1 MLFCRFVKCVLTQH
15 FIDMKIII
23 GENTESK
30 LSGLLQ
36 TKIGEIL
43 DGIKKRYRKEEIG
56 ASNWYLNTF
65 SRIDKVVVRN
75 LKVNPYF
82 SIYID
87 VYSNN
92 GYFDEDDA
100 QSFAAYVKE
109 ELSYI
114 GNPWVVPMLINNN
127 LEDEE
132 MISENENE
140 NEKPKILD
148 MILTMIDESGLVS
161 TIKSSGG
168 YDTFVKIIPD
178 YFESKSK
185 KIDLINDIIVNDED
199 ANGRIYLDDF
209 MNPIVIREEIVDG
222 ETHQH
227 EISFIEN
234 DFVYVSVWEYDEDGD
249 QLDDMYDTYDMYLE
263 EIQPRHLNQ
272 IFEGLINEYLR

>member
-1 MLFCRFVKCVLTQH
+1 
-15 FIDMKIII
+15 MKIII

-65 SRIDKVVVRN
+65 SKIDKVVVRN

-87 VYSNN
+87 VYADDN
-92 GYFDEDDA
+92 FDEDDVKT
-100 QSFAAYVKE
+100 FAAYLKE

-127 LEDEE
+127 LEDED

-140 NEKPKILD
+140 KPKLNAAIQS
-148 MILTMIDESGLVS
+148 MIDVAGIYN
-161 TIKSSGG
+161 TIKYTGG
-168 YDTFVKIIPD
+168 YDTFNKIAPK
-178 YFESKSK
+178 YFEDKDNKINLIKS
-185 KIDLINDIIVNDED
+185 IVEDESEDGDIIYFYDLAYNDIFIHSEEVED
-199 ANGRIYLDDF
+199 GHSHEDYIF
-209 MNPIVIREEIVDG
+209 CVGVDSVG
-222 ETHQH
+222 
-227 EISFIEN
+227 
-234 DFVYVSVWEYDEDGD
+234 VSVHEYDEKGI
-249 QLDDMYDTYDMYLE
+249 MYDE
-263 EIQPRHLNQ
+263 EIDRYYIKLVHLNEKFLNQ
-272 IFEGLINEYLR
+272 VFDKLVNEFLS

>member
-1 MLFCRFVKCVLTQH
+1 
-15 FIDMKIII
+15 MKIII

-43 DGIKKRYRKEEIG
+43 DDIKKRYRKEEIG

-100 QSFAAYVKE
+100 QTFAAYLKE

-127 LEDEE
+127 LEDED

-140 NEKPKILD
+140 KPKLNAAIQS
-148 MILTMIDESGLVS
+148 MIDGAGIYN
-161 TIKSSGG
+161 TIKSTGG
-168 YDTFVKIIPD
+168 YDTFKTISPK
-178 YFESKSK
+178 YFEDKDNKIKLIKS
-185 KIDLINDIIVNDED
+185 IVEAESEDGDIIYFYDLDGNDILIHSEEVED
-199 ANGRIYLDDF
+199 FHTQEDYIICVG
-209 MNPIVIREEIVDG
+209 VDSVG
-222 ETHQH
+222 
-227 EISFIEN
+227 
-234 DFVYVSVWEYDEDGD
+234 VSVHEYDEEGY
-249 QLDDMYDTYDMYLE
+249 MYDE
-263 EIQPRHLNQ
+263 EIDGYNIKLAHLKEIHLNQ
-272 IFEGLINEYLR
+272 VFDKLVYEFLT

>member
-1 MLFCRFVKCVLTQH
+1 
-15 FIDMKIII
+15 MKIII

-56 ASNWYLNTF
+56 ASNWYLNRF

-100 QSFAAYVKE
+100 QTFATYLKE

-127 LEDEE
+127 LEDED

-140 NEKPKILD
+140 KPKLNAAIQS
-148 MILTMIDESGLVS
+148 MIDGAGIYN
-161 TIKSSGG
+161 TIKSTGG
-168 YDTFVKIIPD
+168 YDTFKTIVPKYFKDKDNKINLIKD
-178 YFESKSK
+178 IVVSESADSDNIIYFY
-185 KIDLINDIIVNDED
+185 DLDGNDIFIHSEEVED
-199 ANGRIYLDDF
+199 GHTNEDYITC
-209 MNPIVIREEIVDG
+209 VG
-222 ETHQH
+222 ED
-227 EISFIEN
+227 S
-234 DFVYVSVWEYDEDGD
+234 VGVSVWEYDEDGI
-249 QLDDMYDTYDMYLE
+249 MYDE
-263 EIQPRHLNQ
+263 EIDVYYIKLVHLKEIHFNQ
-272 IFEGLINEYLR
+272 VFDKLVNEFLT

>member
-1 MLFCRFVKCVLTQH
+1 
-15 FIDMKIII
+15 MKIII

-43 DGIKKRYRKEEIG
+43 DDIKKRYRKEEIG

-87 VYSNN
+87 VYCND
-92 GYFDEDDA
+92 GRFDEDDV
-100 QSFAAYVKE
+100 QSFAAYLKE
-109 ELSYI
+109 KLSYI

-127 LEDEE
+127 LEDED
-132 MISENENE
+132 MISENDR
-140 NEKPKILD
+140 PKILD

-168 YDTFVKIIPD
+168 YDTFVTIIPD
-178 YFESKSK
+178 YFKSKSK
-185 KIDLINDIIVNDED
+185 KIDLINDIIVNDEE
-199 ANGRIYLDDF
+199 ANGRIYLEDF

-222 ETHQH
+222 ETLQD

-234 DFVYVSVWEYDEDGD
+234 DIVCVSVWEYDEDGD

>member
-1 MLFCRFVKCVLTQH
+1 
-15 FIDMKIII
+15 MKIII

-43 DGIKKRYRKEEIG
+43 DDIKKRYRKEEIG

-87 VYSNN
+87 VYSNH
-92 GYFDEDDA
+92 GHFDEDDV
-100 QSFAAYVKE
+100 QSFAVYLKE

-127 LEDEE
+127 LEDED

-140 NEKPKILD
+140 NEKPKLNAAIQS
-148 MILTMIDESGLVS
+148 MIDGVGIYN
-161 TIKSSGG
+161 TIKSTGG
-168 YDTFVKIIPD
+168 YDTF
-178 YFESKSK
+178 K
-185 KIDLINDIIVNDED
+185 KIAPKYFKDKDNKINLIKDIVVSESADSDNFIYFYDLDGNDILIHSEEVED
-199 ANGRIYLDDF
+199 GHSHEDYI
-209 MNPIVIREEIVDG
+209 ICVGEENVG
-222 ETHQH
+222 
-227 EISFIEN
+227 
-234 DFVYVSVWEYDEDGD
+234 VSVHEYDEDGI
-249 QLDDMYDTYDMYLE
+249 MYDE
-263 EIQPRHLNQ
+263 EIDGYNIKLVHLKEIHLNQ
-272 IFEGLINEYLR
+272 VFDKLVYEFLT

>member
-1 MLFCRFVKCVLTQH
+1 
-15 FIDMKIII
+15 MKIII

-43 DGIKKRYRKEEIG
+43 DDIKKRYRKEEIG
-56 ASNWYLNTF
+56 ASNWYLNAF
-65 SRIDKVVVRN
+65 SKIDKVVVRN

-87 VYSNN
+87 VYSNH
-92 GYFDEDDA
+92 GHFDEDDA
-100 QSFAAYVKE
+100 QSFAVYLKE

-127 LEDEE
+127 LEDED

-140 NEKPKILD
+140 NEKPKLNDVIQS
-148 MILTMIDESGLVS
+148 MIDESGLVN

-168 YDTFVKIIPD
+168 YDTFVTIIPD
-178 YFESKSK
+178 YFKSKTK
-185 KIDLINDIIVNDED
+185 KIDLINDIIVYDEE
-199 ANGRIYLDDF
+199 AGGRIYLEDF
-209 MNPIVIREEIVDG
+209 MNPIVIREGIVDG
-222 ETHQH
+222 ETFQH

-234 DFVYVSVWEYDEDGD
+234 DIVCVAVWEYDEDGD
-249 QLDDMYDTYDMYLE
+249 QLDDMNDTYDMYLE

>member
-1 MLFCRFVKCVLTQH
+1 
-15 FIDMKIII
+15 MKIII

-43 DGIKKRYRKEEIG
+43 DDIKKRYRNEEIG

-100 QSFAAYVKE
+100 QTFATYLKE

-114 GNPWVVPMLINNN
+114 GNPWVVPMLINHT
-127 LEDEE
+127 LEDED
-132 MISENENE
+132 MISE

-168 YDTFVKIIPD
+168 YDTFVKIMPD
-178 YFESKSK
+178 YFNSKSK
-185 KIDLINDIIVNDED
+185 KIDLINDIIVCDEE
-199 ANGRIYLDDF
+199 AGGRIYLGDLA
-209 MNPIVIREEIVDG
+209 NPIVIREDIENGNILK
-222 ETHQH
+222 H
-227 EISFIEN
+227 EFDFIEN
-234 DFVYVSVWEYDEDGD
+234 DIVCVSVWEYDEDGD

-263 EIQPRHLNQ
+263 EIQTRHLNQ

>member
-1 MLFCRFVKCVLTQH
+1 
-15 FIDMKIII
+15 MKIII

-43 DGIKKRYRKEEIG
+43 DDIKKRYRKEVIG
-56 ASNWYLNTF
+56 ASNWYINTF

-100 QSFAAYVKE
+100 QSFAAYLKE

-127 LEDEE
+127 LEDED

-140 NEKPKILD
+140 KPKLNAAIQS
-148 MILTMIDESGLVS
+148 MIDGAGIYS
-161 TIKSSGG
+161 TIKSMGG
-168 YDTFVKIIPD
+168 YDTFNTISPK
-178 YFESKSK
+178 YFEDKDNKIKLIKS
-185 KIDLINDIIVNDED
+185 IVESESEDGDIIYFYEFHHGTDIFIHSEEVERGHTHED
-199 ANGRIYLDDF
+199 YIICVG
-209 MNPIVIREEIVDG
+209 VDSVG
-222 ETHQH
+222 
-227 EISFIEN
+227 
-234 DFVYVSVWEYDEDGD
+234 VSVYEYDEYGN
-249 QLDDMYDTYDMYLE
+249 MYDE
-263 EIQPRHLNQ
+263 EIDGYNIKLVHLKEKFLNQ
-272 IFEGLINEYLR
+272 VLDKLVYEFLR

>member
-1 MLFCRFVKCVLTQH
+1 
-15 FIDMKIII
+15 MKIII

-43 DGIKKRYRKEEIG
+43 DDIKKRYRKEEIG

-87 VYSNN
+87 VYSND

-100 QSFAAYVKE
+100 QSFAAYLKE

-127 LEDEE
+127 LEDED

-140 NEKPKILD
+140 KPKLNAAIQS
-148 MILTMIDESGLVS
+148 MIDGAGIYN
-161 TIKSSGG
+161 TIKSTGG
-168 YDTFVKIIPD
+168 YDTF
-178 YFESKSK
+178 K
-185 KIDLINDIIVNDED
+185 KIAPKYFKDKDNKINLIKDIVVSESADSDNVIYFYDLDGTDIFIHSEEVEDGHSHEDYIVCI
-199 ANGRIYLDDF
+199 G
-209 MNPIVIREEIVDG
+209 EENVG
-222 ETHQH
+222 
-227 EISFIEN
+227 
-234 DFVYVSVWEYDEDGD
+234 VSVHEYDEDGI
-249 QLDDMYDTYDMYLE
+249 MYDE
-263 EIQPRHLNQ
+263 EIDAYNIKLVHLKEKFLNQ
-272 IFEGLINEYLR
+272 VFDKLVYEFLT

>member
-1 MLFCRFVKCVLTQH
+1 
-15 FIDMKIII
+15 MKIII

-43 DGIKKRYRKEEIG
+43 DDIKKRYRKEEIG

-87 VYSNN
+87 VYSNH
-92 GYFDEDDA
+92 GHVDEDDA

-127 LEDEE
+127 LEDED

-140 NEKPKILD
+140 NEKPKLNAAIQS
-148 MILTMIDESGLVS
+148 MIDGAGIYN
-161 TIKSSGG
+161 TIKSTGG
-168 YDTFVKIIPD
+168 YDTFKTIVPKYFKDKDNKINLIKD
-178 YFESKSK
+178 IVVSESADSDNIIYFY
-185 KIDLINDIIVNDED
+185 DLDGNDIFIHSEEVED
-199 ANGRIYLDDF
+199 GHTNEDYITC
-209 MNPIVIREEIVDG
+209 VG
-222 ETHQH
+222 ED
-227 EISFIEN
+227 S
-234 DFVYVSVWEYDEDGD
+234 VGVSVWEYDEYGN
-249 QLDDMYDTYDMYLE
+249 MYDE
-263 EIQPRHLNQ
+263 EIDVYYIKLVHLKEIHFNQ
-272 IFEGLINEYLR
+272 VFDKLVNEFLT

>member
-1 MLFCRFVKCVLTQH
+1 
-15 FIDMKIII
+15 MKIII

-56 ASNWYLNTF
+56 ASNWYLNAF

-87 VYSNN
+87 VYSND
-92 GYFDEDDA
+92 GRFDEDDA
-100 QSFAAYVKE
+100 QTFAAYLKE

-127 LEDEE
+127 LEDED

-140 NEKPKILD
+140 KPKLNAAIQS
-148 MILTMIDESGLVS
+148 MIDGAGIYN
-161 TIKSSGG
+161 TIKSTGG
-168 YDTFVKIIPD
+168 YDTFVTIIPD
-178 YFESKSK
+178 YFKSKSK
-185 KIDLINDIIVNDED
+185 KIDLINDIIVNDEE
-199 ANGRIYLDDF
+199 ANGRIYLEDF

-222 ETHQH
+222 ETFQH

-234 DFVYVSVWEYDEDGD
+234 DIVCVAVWEYDEDGD
-249 QLDDMYDTYDMYLE
+249 QLDDMDYTYDMYLE
-263 EIQPRHLNQ
+263 EIQPIHLKQ

>member
-1 MLFCRFVKCVLTQH
+1 
-15 FIDMKIII
+15 MKVIIR
-23 GENTESK
+23 ENDRPT
-30 LSGLLQ
+30 
-36 TKIGEIL
+36 
-43 DGIKKRYRKEEIG
+43 
-56 ASNWYLNTF
+56 
-65 SRIDKVVVRN
+65 
-75 LKVNPYF
+75 
-82 SIYID
+82 
-87 VYSNN
+87 
-92 GYFDEDDA
+92 
-100 QSFAAYVKE
+100 
-109 ELSYI
+109 
-114 GNPWVVPMLINNN
+114 
-127 LEDEE
+127 
-132 MISENENE
+132 
-140 NEKPKILD
+140 ILD

>member
-1 MLFCRFVKCVLTQH
+1 
-15 FIDMKIII
+15 MKVIIR
-23 GENTESK
+23 ENDRPT
-30 LSGLLQ
+30 
-36 TKIGEIL
+36 
-43 DGIKKRYRKEEIG
+43 
-56 ASNWYLNTF
+56 
-65 SRIDKVVVRN
+65 
-75 LKVNPYF
+75 
-82 SIYID
+82 
-87 VYSNN
+87 
-92 GYFDEDDA
+92 
-100 QSFAAYVKE
+100 
-109 ELSYI
+109 
-114 GNPWVVPMLINNN
+114 
-127 LEDEE
+127 
-132 MISENENE
+132 
-140 NEKPKILD
+140 ILD

-168 YDTFVKIIPD
+168 YDTFVTIIPD
-178 YFESKSK
+178 YFKSKSK

-199 ANGRIYLDDF
+199 ANGRIYLEDF

>member
-1 MLFCRFVKCVLTQH
+1 
-15 FIDMKIII
+15 MKIII

-87 VYSNN
+87 VYSNH
-92 GYFDEDDA
+92 GHFDEDDA

-132 MISENENE
+132 MISENDR
-140 NEKPKILD
+140 PKILD
-148 MILTMIDESGLVS
+148 MMLTMIDESGLVS
-161 TIKSSGG
+161 TIKSTGG
-168 YDTFVKIIPD
+168 YDTFVTIIPD
-178 YFESKSK
+178 YFKSKSK

-199 ANGRIYLDDF
+199 ANGRIYLEDF
-209 MNPIVIREEIVDG
+209 MNPIVIRQEIVDG

-234 DFVYVSVWEYDEDGD
+234 DIVCASVWEYDEDGD
-249 QLDDMYDTYDMYLE
+249 QLDDIYDTYDMYLE
-263 EIQPRHLNQ
+263 EIQTRHLNQ

>member
-1 MLFCRFVKCVLTQH
+1 
-15 FIDMKIII
+15 MKIII

-43 DGIKKRYRKEEIG
+43 DDIKKRYRKEEIG

-100 QSFAAYVKE
+100 QTFAAYLKE

-127 LEDEE
+127 LDDEDTLDDED

-140 NEKPKILD
+140 KPKLKDSIQSMVD
-148 MILTMIDESGLVS
+148 GAGLYT
-161 TIKSSGG
+161 TIKSLGG
-168 YDTFVKIIPD
+168 YDTFNIIAPG
-178 YFESKSK
+178 YFEDKDNKIKLIKS
-185 KIDLINDIIVNDED
+185 IVEDESEDGAIIYFFDLDGNDILIHSEEVDDGNTHED
-199 ANGRIYLDDF
+199 YITCVG
-209 MNPIVIREEIVDG
+209 VDSVG
-222 ETHQH
+222 
-227 EISFIEN
+227 
-234 DFVYVSVWEYDEDGD
+234 VSVHEYDYEGF
-249 QLDDMYDTYDMYLE
+249 MYDEGIDEYNIKLSQIE
-263 EIQPRHLNQ
+263 EKFLNQ
-272 IFEGLINEYLR
+272 VFDKLVNEFLT

>member
-1 MLFCRFVKCVLTQH
+1 
-15 FIDMKIII
+15 MKIII

-43 DGIKKRYRKEEIG
+43 DNIKQRYRNEEIG

-92 GYFDEDDA
+92 GYFDEDDV
-100 QSFAAYVKE
+100 QGFAKYLKE

-127 LEDEE
+127 LEDEDTLE
-132 MISENENE
+132 DEDIISENE
-140 NEKPKILD
+140 NEKPKLNAAIQS
-148 MILTMIDESGLVS
+148 MIDGVGIYS
-161 TIKSSGG
+161 TIKSMGG
-168 YDTFVKIIPD
+168 YDTFKTISPK
-178 YFESKSK
+178 YFEDKDNKIKLIKS
-185 KIDLINDIIVNDED
+185 IVEDESEDGDIIYFYDLDGNDILIHSEEVED
-199 ANGRIYLDDF
+199 FHTQEDYIICVG
-209 MNPIVIREEIVDG
+209 VDSVG
-222 ETHQH
+222 
-227 EISFIEN
+227 
-234 DFVYVSVWEYDEDGD
+234 VSVHEYDEEGY
-249 QLDDMYDTYDMYLE
+249 MYDE
-263 EIQPRHLNQ
+263 EIDEYNIKLNQ
-272 IFEGLINEYLR
+272 LKEKFLNQVFGKLVNEFLS

>member
-1 MLFCRFVKCVLTQH
+1 
-15 FIDMKIII
+15 MKIII

-132 MISENENE
+132 MISENDR
-140 NEKPKILD
+140 PKILD
-148 MILTMIDESGLVS
+148 MMLTMIDESGLVT

-168 YDTFVKIIPD
+168 YDTFVKIMPD
-178 YFESKSK
+178 YFNSKSK
-185 KIDLINDIIVNDED
+185 KIDLINDIIVCDEE
-199 ANGRIYLDDF
+199 AGGRIYLGDLA
-209 MNPIVIREEIVDG
+209 NPIVIREDIENGNILK
-222 ETHQH
+222 H
-227 EISFIEN
+227 EFDFIEN
-234 DFVYVSVWEYDEDGD
+234 DIVCVSVWGYDEDGD

-263 EIQPRHLNQ
+263 EIQTRHLNQ
-272 IFEGLINEYLR
+272 IFELLVNYYLR

>member
-1 MLFCRFVKCVLTQH
+1 
-15 FIDMKIII
+15 MKIII

-140 NEKPKILD
+140 NEKPKLNAAIQS
-148 MILTMIDESGLVS
+148 MIDGAGIYN
-161 TIKSSGG
+161 TIKSTGG
-168 YDTFVKIIPD
+168 YDTFKKIAPK
-178 YFESKSK
+178 YFEDKDN
-185 KIDLINDIIVNDED
+185 KINLIKDIVVSESDD
-199 ANGRIYLDDF
+199 GRIYLEDF
-209 MNPIVIREEIVDG
+209 MNPTVIRQEIVDG

-234 DFVYVSVWEYDEDGD
+234 DIVCVSVWEYNEDGD
-249 QLDDMYDTYDMYLE
+249 MYDE
-263 EIQPRHLNQ
+263 EIDGYNIKLNQ
-272 IFEGLINEYLR
+272 LKEKFLKQVFDKLVNEFLS